1 MEVPLAVLDPAN
13 PKGAWA
19 REHLASD
26 IVGWLTTVA
35 PDGTPQPP
43 VVAFFW
49 DGAEIV
55 VYSRPST
62 PKVRNIAANPRV
74 AFNLQ
79 SDPYGDHA
87 LSLEGIATPDPSLPR
102 RTMSQPTWRSTG
114 SRWRTGAWT
123 PLPPPASSHSRSA
136 PAQRGSGRSDRGE
149 VA

>member
-26 IVGWLTTVA
+26 IVGWLDSCGQHAQQTA
-35 PDGTPQPP
+35 
-43 VVAFFW
+43 
-49 DGAEIV
+49 AEHA
-55 VYSRPST
+55 T
-62 PKVRNIAANPRV
+62 LQDTLTANPRV